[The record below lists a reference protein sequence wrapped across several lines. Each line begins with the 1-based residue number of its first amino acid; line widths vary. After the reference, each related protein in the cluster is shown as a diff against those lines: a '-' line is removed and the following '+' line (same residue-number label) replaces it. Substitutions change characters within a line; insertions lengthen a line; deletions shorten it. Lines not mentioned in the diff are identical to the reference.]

1 MVDTQF
7 PIRRTLFGK
16 ETGIALAVL
25 LLLYGM
31 AYAIPVPPFQ
41 LPGYLLMI
49 GFDFIDPFLP
59 PVGAVGYEVLFGVY
73 LYGLAVIIG
82 AISRG
87 VRDRGDSGRAI
98 DDETN
103 GRATNIA
110 YPTAISLILI
120 ALLAIGIGILPA
132 IAPPT
137 VETGQCSGSASE
149 SGGAGPVECT
159 TETYTAKPSL
169 NMYALTAG
177 VILLLGAGGV
187 VIAGQHI
194 SIDVDVGFK
203 P

>member
-7 PIRRTLFGK
+7 SIRRTFFGK

-31 AYAIPVPPFQ
+31 AYAVPVPPFQ

-49 GFDFIDPFLP
+49 GFDFIDPLLP

-87 VRDRGDSGRAI
+87 VRDEGDSGRA
-98 DDETN
+98 TN
-103 GRATNIA
+103 TT

-187 VIAGQHI
+187 IIAGQHI
-194 SIDVDVGFK
+194 YIDLDFGLK